1 MARPLGI
8 YLVATVGADRVAPG
22 TDFCFDMGDER
33 PVAAIQARAVGLSR
47 KDQDRIIR
55 GTGARLLRL
64 T

>member
-1 MARPLGI
+1 
-8 YLVATVGADRVAPG
+8 
-22 TDFCFDMGDER
+22 MGYDR
-33 PVAAIQARAVGLSR
+33 PVAAIQAKAAGISR